1 MLGQGQEVTIAA
13 VAKAALVSPATAY
26 RYFSQPHQLVL
37 ETGYGNAAEVVH
49 DLPEEPAARLDE
61 AVRRLAGVMFDD
73 EPFWR
78 ARLSALLEL
87 AREKAAN
94 PDDQQPLR
102 SGRMYITSHA
112 LAGLED
118 TLGPDLHRRLT
129 MALMLVY
136 GLEAMIATRDACGL
150 EREEATEVMRWAAQA
165 LLQAALAQAASL
177 APENAADPIE
187 STPS

>member
-13 VAKAALVSPATAY
+13 AAKAALVSPATAY

-61 AVRRLAGVMFDD
+61 VVQRLAGVMFDD

-94 PDDQQPLR
+94 PDDHQPLR
-102 SGRMYITSHA
+102 SGGRMYITSQA

-118 TLGPDLHRRLT
+118 TLGPKLHRRLT

-136 GLEAMIATRDACGL
+136 GLEAMISTKDACGL
-150 EREEATEVMRWAAQA
+150 ERQEATEVMRWAAQA
-165 LLQAALAQAASL
+165 LLQAALTQAASG
-177 APENAADPIE
+177 APEPPGAR
-187 STPS
+187 STSQ